1 MNIPASLKPA
11 AATPGL
17 RGAGRRYRLAL
28 GLAADLVLATS
39 VWAAEPN
46 LVLGYGF
53 ERFAGAGQQAV
64 DASASG
70 LNGQLVGTPT
80 LPVAAPSVAGH
91 GQALDF
97 DSARKQFVNAGDANA
112 LDVDRYTI
120 AAWVRYRPNVHDE
133 RWEVLEKAGAYWMNI
148 RTADRKLR
156 AGGIYGA
163 CSGAGSKWVFVD
175 TVSAIPATRWVHLA
189 STYDGTTLR
198 VYINGVL
205 DVSKPVSG
213 RTCANAQPLA
223 IGAKYKPAEGVLE
236 ALFDGRIDDVRVYNR
251 ALSAAEIQTMRRQ
264 AVP

>member
-1 MNIPASLKPA
+1 MNIPAEPNA
-11 AATPGL
+11 TATPASGGT
-17 RGAGRRYRLAL
+17 RGQYRLAL
-28 GLAADLVLATS
+28 GLAAGLLAASS
-39 VWAAEPN
+39 VCAAEPN

-53 ERFAGAGQQAV
+53 ERFAGEQAV

-80 LPVAAPSVAGH
+80 LPFAANSVAGH
-91 GQALDF
+91 GDALDF
-97 DSARKQFVNAGDANA
+97 DSARKQFVNAGDAAA
-112 LDVDRYTI
+112 LDVDRYTV

-163 CSGAGSKWVFVD
+163 CSGAGSKWIFVD
-175 TVSAIPATRWVHLA
+175 TVSPIPALRWVHVA

-236 ALFDGRIDDVRVYNR
+236 ALFDGRIDDVRVYDR
-251 ALSAAEIQTMRRQ
+251 ALSAAEIKTIRRQ
-264 AVP
+264 ALP